1 MRKEGRENKVETG
14 GGEVGGGGGG
24 NKEHKVEIVSIKY
37 SVHCTTKPKTQLKNL
52 RGGEEEDVNDDD
64 DGWVGWMDT
73 TDISCLPVG

>member
-1 MRKEGRENKVETG
+1 MRKEGKEKRVETG
-14 GGEVGGGGGG
+14 KRKGEVGGGGG

-64 DGWVGWMDT
+64 DV
-73 TDISCLPVG
+73 SR